1 QVVRMPEDLAGWD
14 HALETGEANIHEM
27 AAPPDDDG
35 ERADSIPTDALP
47 LAVINGAERFP
58 VTTSDGIGT
67 EGELV
72 TVTWPGK
79 VAFPGGR
86 GQDRSPGGQLRGERT
101 RQWWV
106 VGTQYPPPTT
116 QNGSEATFSS
126 GSDRAC
132 RGPRPRRRCRPPARA

>member
-1 QVVRMPEDLAGWD
+1 MFVFFFQAEDGIRDFHVTGVQTCALPIYSGIQVVRMPEDLAGWD

-27 AAPPDDDG
+27 AAPPEDDG

-72 TVTWPGK
+72 TLTWPGK
-79 VAFPGGR
+79 VAFPG
-86 GQDRSPGGQLRGERT
+86 
-101 RQWWV
+101 
-106 VGTQYPPPTT
+106 
-116 QNGSEATFSS
+116 
-126 GSDRAC
+126 DRA
-132 RGPRPRRRCRPPARA
+132 RIEAPAAS